1 MSCCGSSLDNY
12 MAMTPTQQI
21 YAIKAELP
29 VKGNL
34 ASGLTDDVA
43 ATVERGAVAKLE
55 AGVRPIGDDLCC
67 TPVIPV
73 HAGGNSSGGFLQKC
87 IRDAEVQA
95 AAQRLALAKVRG
107 IPGCPVYSI
116 NPATRF
122 QAYQRLP
129 PPAPC
134 PDLRT
139 NAGVPH
145 AVPGPCTNVIGI
157 VQTWPPH

>member
-1 MSCCGSSLDNY
+1 

-34 ASGLTDDVA
+34 ASGTTDDVA
-43 ATVERGAVAKLE
+43 AAVARGAVARLE

-67 TPVIPV
+67 KPVIPV
-73 HAGGNSSGGFLQKC
+73 HVGGNSSGGHLQKC
-87 IRDAEVQA
+87 IRDAEIQA
-95 AAQRLALAKVRG
+95 AAQQLALAKVRG
-107 IPGCPVYSI
+107 IPGCPTNSV

-122 QAYQRLP
+122 LAYQRLP

-134 PDLRT
+134 PNLRT

-145 AVPGPCTNVIGI
+145 AVQGPCTNVIGV

>member
-1 MSCCGSSLDNY
+1 MSCCASSLENY
-12 MAMTPTQQI
+12 EAMTPTQQI

-34 ASGLTDDVA
+34 ASGTTDDVA
-43 ATVERGAVAKLE
+43 ATVARGAVARLE
-55 AGVRPIGDDLCC
+55 AGVRPVGDDLCC
-67 TPVIPV
+67 KPVIPV
-73 HAGGNSSGGFLQKC
+73 HVGGNSSGGHLQKC
-87 IRDAEVQA
+87 IRDAELQA
-95 AAQRLALAKVRG
+95 AAQQLALAKVRG
-107 IPGCPVYSI
+107 IPGCPTNSV

-122 QAYQRLP
+122 LAYQRLP

-134 PDLRT
+134 PNLRT

-145 AVPGPCTNVIGI
+145 AVPGPCTNVIGV

>member
-1 MSCCGSSLDNY
+1 
-12 MAMTPTQQI
+12 MTPTQQI

-34 ASGLTDDVA
+34 ASGTIDAIEAEVA
-43 ATVERGAVAKLE
+43 RGAVARLE
-55 AGVRPIGDDLCC
+55 AGVRPIGGNPCC
-67 TPVIPV
+67 SPVIPV
-73 HAGGNSSGGFLQKC
+73 HYGGNSSGGLLQKC
-87 IRDAEVQA
+87 IADNERQA
-95 AAQRLALAKVRG
+95 ATQRLAMAKLRG
-107 IPGCPVYSI
+107 IPGCPVYSV

-122 QAYQRLP
+122 LAYQRLP

-145 AVPGPCTNVIGI
+145 AVMGPCTNVINI